1 MKRVHSWLF
10 NVKYMQG
17 YVKSTQSSQTVGY
30 VCESKQLGKKLHV
43 YQYITYEDSFSWS
56 WQHHINQAS
65 LFCAFAFG
73 GNYLNEEY
81 CDMYISRKK
90 LCFATLQIFSGTNTN
105 IWCLKKVTN
114 VKWDNNNSFN
124 CNNILQY

>member
-1 MKRVHSWLF
+1 MYTHETSTQSWLF
-10 NVKYMQG
+10 NVKYIQG

-65 LFCAFAFG
+65 SLFCAFAFG

-81 CDMYISRKK
+81 CDM
-90 LCFATLQIFSGTNTN
+90 
-105 IWCLKKVTN
+105 
-114 VKWDNNNSFN
+114 
-124 CNNILQY
+124 